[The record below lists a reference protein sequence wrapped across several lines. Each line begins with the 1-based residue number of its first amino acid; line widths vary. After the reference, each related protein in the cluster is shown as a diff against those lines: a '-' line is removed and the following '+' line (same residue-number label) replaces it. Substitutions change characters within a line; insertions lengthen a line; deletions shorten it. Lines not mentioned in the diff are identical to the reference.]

1 MFLIDNPNRRYK
13 QYTYPRRG
21 GGYTAPQIVL
31 HTYEAPYT
39 RSLLAAATWLTTR
52 NTPGSYHALAG
63 ARSTKDVLQLAPWS
77 YETWHSVPSNNWSI
91 GISAV
96 AQAHMWNRIPKQARE
111 NLVKSMAYA
120 AANAAKWLEKH
131 HGRKV
136 QPRLLTKAQA
146 MRKESGFVYHATMD
160 PNRRTDPGKDFPWTM
175 FINEFNRLM
184 KADHGVSPG
193 TTYTPEEDM
202 PLSKTDIEK
211 IRVAIWGDKHP
222 KMPSTDMRGVI
233 ISDYQRNREEHA
245 EHQAVVAGLIGAINA
260 IKGGEPFDE
269 AKLLKGVTDAAH
281 AAAAKGVSDA
291 IKSIDTVVTFDP
303 ETEVDN
309 A

>member
-1 MFLIDNPNRRYK
+1 
-13 QYTYPRRG
+13 
-21 GGYTAPQIVL
+21 
-31 HTYEAPYT
+31 
-39 RSLLAAATWLTTR
+39 
-52 NTPGSYHALAG
+52 
-63 ARSTKDVLQLAPWS
+63 
-77 YETWHSVPSNNWSI
+77 
-91 GISAV
+91 
-96 AQAHMWNRIPKQARE
+96 
-111 NLVKSMAYA
+111 
-120 AANAAKWLEKH
+120 
-131 HGRKV
+131 
-136 QPRLLTKAQA
+136 
-146 MRKESGFVYHATMD
+146 
-160 PNRRTDPGKDFPWTM
+160 M